1 MYGGH
6 SDFSLGRLL
15 SVAKNTRPD
24 AIIMGSHHYVQ
35 LSEFDIQKE
44 FLEPGDFNSVKFVAA
59 SGAAVSG
66 SCKEKL
72 QKIFRHSVAYV
83 DGYGQSENGI
93 VSAGLQEFEGLGI
106 LTPGCRVKVSTF
118 ELQIEDMAQKN

>member
-59 SGAAVSG
+59 SGAAVPG

-72 QKIFRHSVAYV
+72 QKI
-83 DGYGQSENGI
+83 
-93 VSAGLQEFEGLGI
+93 
-106 LTPGCRVKVSTF
+106 C
-118 ELQIEDMAQKN
+118 